1 MYGRPPEHYS
11 WNKFPLR
18 DPAERI
24 ARVGQGFSRMLSSMK
39 PEQASRF
46 QAVSSKYPPQYYED
60 GEEIHQDQTQPVRT
74 QQNFYPGHEEYSKRP
89 ESAHIIEDNIKNN
102 KAKK

>member
-1 MYGRPPEHYS
+1 MINLASKPPDFYA

-39 PEQASRF
+39 PETGSRF
-46 QAVSSKYPPQYYED
+46 QGQSSKYPPQYYEE
-60 GEEIHQDQTQPVRT
+60 GENADHTQPVRT
-74 QQNFYPGHEEYSKRP
+74 QQNFYPNQEDYIKRP
-89 ESAHIIEDNIKNN
+89 GSAGVEK
-102 KAKK
+102 